1 MNALWLDANVV
12 LRLLT
17 GDPPEAAAACLRLVE
32 KAERGELLL
41 RLSHLA
47 LAEVVWVLV
56 RFYKV
61 PKDRVAHQLVSLA
74 AAPGVSVEEPDL
86 VLGALFTMAEK
97 NVDFADALLAAQAR
111 TRGEG
116 VATTDR
122 DFLRLG
128 VDVVDPGRLEG

>member
-1 MNALWLDANVV
+1 MSALWLDANVV

-17 GDPPEAAAACLRLVE
+17 GDPPDAAAGCLRLFE

-56 RFYKV
+56 RFHKV
-61 PKDRVAHQLVSLA
+61 PKDRVARHLVSLV

-86 VLGALFTMAEK
+86 VLGALFAMAEK

-116 VATTDR
+116 VATLDR

-128 VDVVDPGRLEG
+128 VDVVDPGTIEG

>member
-1 MNALWLDANVV
+1 M
-12 LRLLT
+12 
-17 GDPPEAAAACLRLVE
+17 
-32 KAERGELLL
+32 
-41 RLSHLA
+41 
-47 LAEVVWVLV
+47 VWVLV

-61 PKDRVAHQLVSLA
+61 PKDRVAQQLVSLV

-86 VLGALFTMAEK
+86 VLGALFAMTEK

-116 VATTDR
+116 VATMDR

-128 VDVVDPGRLEG
+128 VDIVDPAKLEG